1 MRSPIATDEVFLI
14 AFDIVVM
21 SLFVAAF
28 AAYYVF
34 GCKMLYLVGRATACV
49 KLCLLLADPAIEEW
63 ATGTLDLN

>member
-1 MRSPIATDEVFLI
+1 
-14 AFDIVVM
+14 M

-34 GCKMLYLVGRATACV
+34 GCKMLYLVGRATAWV